1 MMSPAVGSACT
12 PLKMSSIC
20 LTSLDVLDILVDV
33 SSFVDFLRGTA
44 FSGDCDLGL
53 GELCFSG
60 DFDLR
65 FLFGDFFPA
74 SSSENFICKEEMFGC
89 KIVFFGLCKH
99 GLFQGLTMDRGDI
112 SMHINELLYLLFCTF
127 YFPAKNE

>member
-74 SSSENFICKEEMFGC
+74 SSSENFICEEENIWLQNC
-89 KIVFFGLCKH
+89 
-99 GLFQGLTMDRGDI
+99 
-112 SMHINELLYLLFCTF
+112 LLWLM
-127 YFPAKNE
+127 

>member
-1 MMSPAVGSACT
+1 
-12 PLKMSSIC
+12 MSSIC

-74 SSSENFICKEEMFGC
+74 SSSENFICKRRE
-89 KIVFFGLCKH
+89 
-99 GLFQGLTMDRGDI
+99 
-112 SMHINELLYLLFCTF
+112 YLVAKLSSLAYVNMV
-127 YFPAKNE
+127 YFKDSQWIGGIFRCI

>member
-1 MMSPAVGSACT
+1 
-12 PLKMSSIC
+12 MSSIC

-74 SSSENFICKEEMFGC
+74 SSSENFICKEENT
-89 KIVFFGLCKH
+89 K
-99 GLFQGLTMDRGDI
+99 
-112 SMHINELLYLLFCTF
+112 YLVAKLSSLAYVNMV
-127 YFPAKNE
+127 YFKDSQWIGGIFRCI

>member
-1 MMSPAVGSACT
+1 
-12 PLKMSSIC
+12 MSSIC

-74 SSSENFICKEEMFGC
+74 SSSENFICKEENIWLQNCLLWLMY
-89 KIVFFGLCKH
+89 KH
-99 GLFQGLTMDRGDI
+99 ALFQGLTMDRGDI

-127 YFPAKNE
+127 YFPAKNK